1 MEQPKSV
8 FETELFKSVF
18 VIVYSVLWSL
28 MEIEIEGTNGWMYNT
43 PTKCTAFAGF
53 TWEHLYMN
61 LIILI
66 TLFAA
71 LRPFNFRGIVAYVY
85 YNILWFTLEDVI
97 WFFYNEITYG
107 TAPWQSSNT
116 RWISIALLWVFF
128 VLFLILEQIFRKKEC
143 SYYPTTILLIG
154 TNTFITVYAFNTNF
168 GTEWKKDLQ
177 SVKPR
182 QTYCD

>member
-8 FETELFKSVF
+8 FENELFKSVF

-53 TWEHLYMN
+53 TWYHLYMN

-97 WFFYNEITYG
+97 WFIYNEITYG

-128 VLFLILEQIFRKKEC
+128 VLFLIQFKKKEC

-168 GTEWKKDLQ
+168 GTEWTEDLQ
-177 SVKPR
+177 SVEPR